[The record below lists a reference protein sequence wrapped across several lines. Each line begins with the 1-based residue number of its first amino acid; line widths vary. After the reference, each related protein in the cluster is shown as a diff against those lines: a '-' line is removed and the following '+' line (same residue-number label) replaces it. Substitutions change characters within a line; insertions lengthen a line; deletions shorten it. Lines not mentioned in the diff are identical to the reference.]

1 MREEYDAR
9 RTLMVEGFRKMGLA
23 VAEPEGA
30 FYVFPDI
37 RKTGLTSEEFC
48 NRLLQ
53 EQKVAVIPGNAFG
66 TCGEGFVRCSYAYSQ
81 DVIRACL
88 EKIAAFVAQF

>member
-1 MREEYDAR
+1 MYF
-9 RTLMVEGFRKMGLA
+9 RTFEKQDLPVKN
-23 VAEPEGA
+23 
-30 FYVFPDI
+30 
-37 RKTGLTSEEFC
+37 C

-88 EKIAAFVAQF
+88 EKIAEFIAQF